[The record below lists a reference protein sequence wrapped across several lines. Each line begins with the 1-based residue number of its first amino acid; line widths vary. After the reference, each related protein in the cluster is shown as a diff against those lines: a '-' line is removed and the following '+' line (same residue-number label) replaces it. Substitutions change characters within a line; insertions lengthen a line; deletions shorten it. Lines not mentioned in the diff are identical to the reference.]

1 MKKIPVR
8 QIKESDVTASFN
20 IRNIGALLS
29 AKDMVQELHRHDF
42 FFVLFLERGIGE
54 HVIDFISY
62 PVNNHSVFF
71 MRPGQ
76 VHQLKLK
83 KGSTGYLME
92 FNNEFYSPHESPDKL
107 ILRMASNKNYCR
119 LKPAN
124 FRKLRSVLNSIFQEY
139 NEKQERYKDA
149 IKANLEIFLIEL
161 VRQSPS
167 PNKLSKDNNRYSQE
181 RLEEFLELLET
192 HIAKKKHSS
201 QYADLMNLTA
211 FQLNA
216 ITKNTVGKTCF
227 ELIKEQVI
235 LEAKRQLLA
244 TTNQVNQISYQLGYE
259 DVSYFIRFFKKNTGY
274 TPEMFRE
281 NFK

>member
-1 MKKIPVR
+1 
-8 QIKESDVTASFN
+8 
-20 IRNIGALLS
+20 
-29 AKDMVQELHRHDF
+29 MVQELHRHDF
-42 FFVLFLERGIGE
+42 FFALVLERGTGE

-92 FNNEFYSPHESPDKL
+92 FSNEFYSPRETPDKL
-107 ILRMASNKNYCR
+107 TLRIASNKNYCQ

-124 FRKLRSVLNSIFQEY
+124 FKKLHSVLNSIFQEY

-149 IKANLEIFLIEL
+149 IKANLKIFLIEL
-161 VRQSPS
+161 VRQSQTS
-167 PNKLSKDNNRYSQE
+167 AKLSNNNNRYSQE

-192 HIAKKKHSS
+192 HIAQKKTTSE
-201 QYADLMNLTA
+201 YAELMNLTA
-211 FQLNA
+211 YQLNA
-216 ITKNTVGKTCF
+216 ITKETVGKTSSD
-227 ELIKEQVI
+227 LIKKQVI

-259 DVSYFIRFFKKNTGY
+259 DVSYFIRFFKKSTGY